1 LPQSG
6 KKGGK
11 KRGFAAQKQINLR
24 REVGRGYTFWRS
36 WQGCNCIL
44 AVFGRALIERGCS
57 LAGQSG
63 G

>member
-24 REVGRGYTFWRS
+24 REVGRGCAFWLCLV
-36 WQGCNCIL
+36 GLYLCFC
-44 AVFGRALIERGCS
+44 VV
-57 LAGQSG
+57 
-63 G
+63 